1 MTPEAILTVAKLQ
14 GVSITPERA
23 KELAEAIT
31 ATLAIVNKAVVPFE
45 AEPDLYRHALDA
57 TAAR

>member
-1 MTPEAILTVAKLQ
+1 MTPDTILTIAKLQ

-23 KELAEAIT
+23 KELAEAVT
-31 ATLAIVNKAVVPFE
+31 ATLAIANQATVPFE